1 MVDWK
6 RVRKTLDADVFDQK
20 MQAFGKYGLET
31 CSFATDYVGPC
42 ADMFDC
48 AYNHYLVQQ
57 HLYAY
62 ILRLHYGVNI
72 GRMMLLQCHPD
83 VGERVDAFHEVEF
96 KERPEL
102 AGRVLEA
109 FVHGWS
115 KLLET

>member
-1 MVDWK
+1 
-6 RVRKTLDADVFDQK
+6 
-20 MQAFGKYGLET
+20 
-31 CSFATDYVGPC
+31 
-42 ADMFDC
+42 MFDC